1 LCILLFI
8 WAVPSV
14 ILMPPKKFE
23 GKVIHDPVAE
33 ETEGIEIKY

>member
-1 LCILLFI
+1 
-8 WAVPSV
+8 
-14 ILMPPKKFE
+14 MPPKKFE